1 MWSVKCST
9 VKCSLQVAGGNMYEN
24 EKMADL
30 ILKILNVKYFAEHKV
45 DTYFECIA

>member
-1 MWSVKCST
+1 MKCST

-30 ILKILNVKYFAEHKV
+30 ILKILNIKYFAEHKA
-45 DTYFECIA
+45 DTYFECIT